1 MTLEAVASPY
11 EKCESRSRSGINQY
25 SILLGVLI
33 SDRSFRENE
42 RNKRERERENSHLVS
57 NFRANKAHLT
67 KQLVFNRANFF
78 NLLGRGIPGPFQV
91 SENKIYKKDRPSFPG
106 EVLED
111 E

>member
-42 RNKRERERENSHLVS
+42 KNKIKERERE
-57 NFRANKAHLT
+57 
-67 KQLVFNRANFF
+67 
-78 NLLGRGIPGPFQV
+78 
-91 SENKIYKKDRPSFPG
+91 
-106 EVLED
+106 
-111 E
+111 